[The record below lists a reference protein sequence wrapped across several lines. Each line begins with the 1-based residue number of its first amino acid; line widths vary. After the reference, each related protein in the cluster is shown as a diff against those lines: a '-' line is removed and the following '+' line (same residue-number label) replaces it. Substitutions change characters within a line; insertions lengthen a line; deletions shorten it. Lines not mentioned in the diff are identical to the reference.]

1 MCIKRYKSAAR
12 RQVGAGYRSSKCQ
25 LEAIQLLAAVFVM
38 ASGPLE
44 PLQSA
49 TVHIWIY
56 TVTSG
61 YLSSLSLLLWLLFID
76 LFMFGCFILSREE
89 YVFFPA
95 VMLSEVRG
103 LMCSLGRVIEMH
115 FCVCVAGAPKTL
127 CRPGSCCL

>member
-25 LEAIQLLAAVFVM
+25 LEAIQLLAAVFVT

-49 TVHIWIY
+49 TVRSWIY

-61 YLSSLSLLLWLLFID
+61 YLSSLSLLLCFLFID
-76 LFMFGCFILSREE
+76 LFVFGCFTVSHEECVLS
-89 YVFFPA
+89 P
-95 VMLSEVRG
+95 L
-103 LMCSLGRVIEMH
+103 
-115 FCVCVAGAPKTL
+115 
-127 CRPGSCCL
+127 